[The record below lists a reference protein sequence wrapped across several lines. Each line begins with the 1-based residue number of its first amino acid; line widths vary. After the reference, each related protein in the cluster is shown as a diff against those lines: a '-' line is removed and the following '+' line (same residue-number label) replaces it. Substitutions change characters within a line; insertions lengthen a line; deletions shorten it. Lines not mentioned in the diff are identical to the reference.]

1 MARAV
6 VESIFNL
13 LKRERILSKKFK
25 TREDAR
31 QDVFDCIEFFYIPQ
45 RKHLRDGLLSPIALE
60 QQQKLTLQGV

>member
-1 MARAV
+1 M
-6 VESIFNL
+6 ESIFNL

-31 QDVFDCIEFFYIPQ
+31 QDVFDSIEFFYIPQ